1 MIPSAPR
8 HGKMRER
15 RTWLIAIAAA
25 VLALAVRLPADE
37 DIAPFDE
44 LYHWKRV
51 VYSVQHFP
59 QVLEFDIDR
68 GAGGAFT
75 PWPPLYDLSAA
86 AVARLAG
93 AREADEVLRVIRWIP
108 PVLTAILVGLATS
121 IIARGSI
128 LAGAIAAVPLAAGP
142 FLAVA
147 SSPGDID
154 HHFLEPFLVLAIAG
168 ATVLLSRAR
177 DRRSGAAAALCLG
190 AALVAAM
197 FVQTALILAAALCF
211 ISLFGRDRLATTT
224 GAAAFSCAALAVLA
238 YRITR
243 PEGFPDGPWFL
254 GWTHVALLSGAAL
267 ALLLAPGGRPAALV
281 AGGLLAAAIPGVVED
296 LAGGARFLGGDAWLN
311 TIDEF
316 APVWHP
322 LSRVPN
328 YVAGLGAGAIA
339 SLLLIGRSRHATIIA
354 IFTLAYIAATLPSRR
369 FSTIATVLA
378 TVAGSM
384 AVEALYRAHHRAGSA
399 AMGLLVV
406 VVPVVQLTAWRTTVV
421 PPMPHPSRFEAA
433 ARQLRIM
440 PGDGGI
446 LGPWSY
452 GHMFG
457 VIGGRPVVID
467 NFGTMGG
474 GVFHE
479 AHAVV
484 LSSREADVAAFCD
497 RVGARFVVL
506 DAPHRGV
513 PQHARVLTLP
523 MESFFRDGAPTAHA
537 RATWYW
543 RAASGDVALTQ
554 FRRVSARDGV
564 VVLERDQRGS
574 LSANLQ
580 GASDGT

>member
-8 HGKMRER
+8 HGKMRATR
-15 RTWLIAIAAA
+15 IWLIAIAAA
-25 VLALAVRLPADE
+25 ALALAVRLPLDE

-51 VYSVQHFP
+51 VYSVEHFP
-59 QVLEFDIDR
+59 QVLEFDVDR

-93 AREADEVLRVIRWIP
+93 AREADEVLGVIRWIP
-108 PVLTAILVGLATS
+108 PVLTAILVALATG

-128 LAGAIAAVPLAAGP
+128 LAGVIVAVPLAAGP

-168 ATVLLSRAR
+168 ATMLLSRAR
-177 DRRSGAAAALCLG
+177 DRRSGGAAAVCLA

-211 ISLFGRDRLATTT
+211 ICLFGRDRIATTM
-224 GAAAFSCAALAVLA
+224 GAAAFSCAALAISA

-243 PEGFPDGPWFL
+243 PDGFPDGPWFL
-254 GWTHVALLSGAAL
+254 GWTHVALLGGAAL
-267 ALLLAPGGRPAALV
+267 ALLLAPVGRAAALV
-281 AGGLLAAAIPGVVED
+281 AGALLAAAVPGVVED
-296 LAGGARFLGGDAWLN
+296 LVGGARFFGGHGWLD

-316 APVWHP
+316 GPVWHP
-322 LSRVPN
+322 LPRVPN

-339 SLLLIGRSRHATIIA
+339 ALLLIGRSRHATIIA

-378 TVAGSM
+378 AMAGSM
-384 AVEALYRAHHRAGSA
+384 AVEALYRAHHRTA
-399 AMGLLVV
+399 AAATALLVV
-406 VVPVVQLTAWRTTVV
+406 VIPAVQLTAWSTSGRS
-421 PPMPHPSRFEAA
+421 PMAHTARFEAA
-433 ARQLRIM
+433 ARQLRVLA
-440 PGDGGI
+440 GDGGV

-457 VIGGRPVVID
+457 VIGGRPVVVD

-474 GVFHE
+474 NVFHE

-484 LSSREADVAAFCD
+484 LSTRAAGC
-497 RVGARFVVL
+497 R
-506 DAPHRGV
+506 
-513 PQHARVLTLP
+513 RVL
-523 MESFFRDGAPTAHA
+523 
-537 RATWYW
+537 
-543 RAASGDVALTQ
+543 
-554 FRRVSARDGV
+554 
-564 VVLERDQRGS
+564 
-574 LSANLQ
+574 
-580 GASDGT
+580 